1 MDFDVPD
8 TTTRELVEAGSPET
22 FTARRPLLAL
32 RGWSDRFVGA
42 CEAVFAPSAVVDAG
56 AVAAFAALAAMPSD
70 PDARS
75 VAAAK
80 YATVWIRRWEADI
93 CDSVVWNEPVESVS
107 PLRLSE
113 DQNPGARLLRMAYV
127 GAGDRGRRSLISA
140 DHVTGGLSSPVGQ
153 VTATLLGLRFYAS
166 SAFADGR
173 GGVLD

>member
-1 MDFDVPD
+1 M
-8 TTTRELVEAGSPET
+8 G
-22 FTARRPLLAL
+22 
-32 RGWSDRFVGA
+32 DRFVGA

-107 PLRLSE
+107 RCGCLKIKTQALGYSRWLTLE
-113 DQNPGARLLRMAYV
+113 R
-127 GAGDRGRRSLISA
+127 
-140 DHVTGGLSSPVGQ
+140 VTGAVARSFPP
-153 VTATLLGLRFYAS
+153 TT
-166 SAFADGR
+166 
-173 GGVLD
+173 

>member
-1 MDFDVPD
+1 VDFDVPD

-93 CDSVVWNEPVESVS
+93 CDSVV
-107 PLRLSE
+107 
-113 DQNPGARLLRMAYV
+113 
-127 GAGDRGRRSLISA
+127 
-140 DHVTGGLSSPVGQ
+140 
-153 VTATLLGLRFYAS
+153 
-166 SAFADGR
+166 
-173 GGVLD
+173 